1 MTRSDA
7 HPAGGSAYLSL
18 EHADEPYL
26 GGVRFVAMPPAKR
39 YRDMDALSGGEKTL
53 SALAL
58 LFAVHS
64 FQAAPFFVLD
74 EVDAAL
80 DAANVARVARYVRAK
95 TREGKGQEG
104 NAASDAP
111 PLQAIVIS
119 LKDGFY
125 HHADAL
131 VGVCRDPD
139 SSASG
144 TLTFDLDRFGE
155 P

>member
-1 MTRSDA
+1 
-7 HPAGGSAYLSL
+7 
-18 EHADEPYL
+18 
-26 GGVRFVAMPPAKR
+26 
-39 YRDMDALSGGEKTL
+39 MDALSGGEKTL

-64 FQAAPFFVLD
+64 YQAAPFFVLD

-95 TREGKGQEG
+95 TRPQGGG
-104 NAASDAP
+104 NGGGALNDNNLSSLADGTAP

-139 SSASG
+139 TSASG